1 MRRML
6 LTLCLCTV
14 IGAAVGLAPRAHAQE
29 GAAHDATGASG
40 TTASGVAHQTA
51 HAGEPAGGEHGSE
64 APLLPSTMQ
73 EAKEY
78 FLAPAIWTLV
88 IFLIMLAIL
97 YPNAWKNVLAGLK
110 KREERIRKDI
120 GDAEAARAKAEATLR
135 EYNSELAA
143 AEQRVRE
150 MLAKGTTDGE
160 KLATSIRMQAQ
171 QEAEQIKDRTNKD
184 LAASSEAAKREFRE
198 YAATVATSI
207 AEKIIRRNLNAAD
220 QEALVRE

>member
-1 MRRML
+1 ML
-6 LTLCLCTV
+6 LTLGLCAA
-14 IGAAVGLAPRAHAQE
+14 IGSAIGFAPRVRAQE
-29 GAAHDATGASG
+29 GPAHE
-40 TTASGVAHQTA
+40 GVAHETA

-64 APLLPSTMQ
+64 APLLPSNLH

-88 IFLIMLAIL
+88 IFVIMLAIL
-97 YPNAWKNVLAGLK
+97 YPTAWKNVLAGLK

-135 EYNSELAA
+135 EYNTQLAA
-143 AEQRVRE
+143 AEQRVRK
-150 MLAKGTTDGE
+150 MLTEATADGE
-160 KLATSIRMQAQ
+160 KLATTIRMQAQ
-171 QEAEQIKDRTNKD
+171 QEAEQIKERTTKD
-184 LAASSEAAKREFRE
+184 LAAATEAAKREFRE

-220 QEALVRE
+220 QEALVRESLEELQTVK